1 MTYAHAMIRPVP
13 NLIWGGQREKLS
25 LSLPNLHFAHSDL
38 SGISIFEEALVRGH
52 NAANKILG
60 EQKI

>member
-1 MTYAHAMIRPVP
+1 MIRPIP
-13 NLIWGGQREKLS
+13 GLIWGGQREKLS
-25 LSLPNLHFAHSDL
+25 VSYPNLHFAHSDL
-38 SGISIFEEALVRGH
+38 SGISIFEEALTRGY